1 MTRCDLRRLAI
12 PHTIVAFVAAI
23 GLLAASTAAADAPAR
38 VSANPGLGPAASQ
51 SFSCTQEDYCD
62 YIYDNGTG
70 LCFKASPFGGTG
82 DIPNWGKYGCRNV
95 DGSFYNNSPFTI
107 RLYYGPNYGDPHACI
122 KPFTKI
128 TDLFNYD
135 FNSGTGSSRHL
146 VVGNDVASSTMSLT
160 ACTNPI

>member
-1 MTRCDLRRLAI
+1 MTFVDSRSPTRSWRSSRPSDCWRRAPLPPTLQPGFRPI
-12 PHTIVAFVAAI
+12 PGSGQPPVNLSAA
-23 GLLAASTAAADAPAR
+23 P
-38 VSANPGLGPAASQ
+38 
-51 SFSCTQEDYCD
+51 QEDYCD
-62 YIYDNGTG
+62 YIHDNGTG